1 MESTESPSATATL
14 LVSCADQSGLVAAIS
29 GFLTESSG
37 NILDLEQHVDS
48 SEKAFFMR
56 VEWELEGFNI
66 ARDQIVT
73 SLKPLLARFDMQWS
87 LHFSDT
93 RPQVAL
99 FVTRDNHCLYDIL
112 SRHQSGD
119 LRMDVPLIISNHRTL
134 EPVAQQFG
142 IPFYHIPITSETKPA
157 QEHIQIALLR
167 ENNIDTLVLARYMQI
182 LSEDFVSQFPNQ
194 IINIHHSFLPAFP
207 GARPYHSAHKRGV
220 KIIGATSHYVTSDLD
235 EGPIITQDV
244 IRVSHRETVGDFIRK
259 GKDLEKIVL
268 TRALWRHLQ
277 RRVLV
282 YNNRTVVFA

>member
-1 MESTESPSATATL
+1 MEPIPATATL

-29 GFLTESSG
+29 GFITESNG

-48 SEKAFFMR
+48 AEKAFFMR

-66 ARDQIVT
+66 PREKIEA
-73 SLKPLLARFDMQWS
+73 SLKPLLTRFDMHWS
-87 LHFSDT
+87 LHFNDIL
-93 RPQVAL
+93 PQVAL
-99 FVTRDNHCLYDIL
+99 FVTHDNHCLYDIL

-119 LRMDVPLIISNHRTL
+119 LQMHVPLIISNHRTL
-134 EPVAQQFG
+134 EPVARQFD
-142 IPFYHIPITSETKPA
+142 IPFHYIPITADTKPA

-167 ENNIDTLVLARYMQI
+167 ENNIDTIVLARYMQI
-182 LSEDFVSQFPNQ
+182 LSEDFVSHFPNQ

-220 KIIGATSHYVTSDLD
+220 KIIGATSHYVTADLD

-244 IRVSHRETVGDFIRK
+244 IRVSHRETVSDFIRK

-268 TRALWRHLQ
+268 ARALWRHLQ

-282 YNNRTVVFA
+282 YNNRTVVFS

>member
-1 MESTESPSATATL
+1 MESTPATATL
-14 LVSCADQSGLVAAIS
+14 LVSCADQSGLVAAMAGFIS
-29 GFLTESSG
+29 ESNG
-37 NILDLEQHVDS
+37 NIVDLEQHVDN
-48 SEKAFFMR
+48 SEEAFFMR
-56 VEWELEGFNI
+56 IEWELDGFSI
-66 ARDQIVT
+66 ARDQIET
-73 SLKPLLARFDMQWS
+73 SLEPLLTRFDMQWS
-87 LHFSDT
+87 LHFSDV

-119 LRMDVPLIISNHRTL
+119 LQMDVPVIISNHRTL

-142 IPFYHIPITSETKPA
+142 INFHHIPVTADTKPE

-167 ENNIDTLVLARYMQI
+167 ENNIDTIVLARYMQI
-182 LSEDFVSQFPNQ
+182 LSDDFVRNFPNQ

-220 KIIGATSHYVTSDLD
+220 KIIGATSHYVTSELD
-235 EGPIITQDV
+235 EGPIITQDI
-244 IRVSHRETVGDFIRK
+244 IRVTHRDTVSDFIRK

-277 RRVLV
+277 RRILV
-282 YNNRTVVFA
+282 YKNCTVVFA